1 MEDDSM
7 NQDIFQGQW
16 KQLRGEL
23 KSWWGNISD
32 DDLDRISG
40 QKDRLI
46 GLVQERYGYTRVR
59 AEEDVEQRLKE
70 FSENTRGV
78 GARII
83 DKAQQ
88 FGATAA
94 NKANEAATA
103 TKEKAAQIANT
114 VSETVN
120 PGEFMA
126 LCRRYPTEALISAV
140 AIGFLVGRA
149 VRR

>member
-1 MEDDSM
+1 M
-7 NQDIFQGQW
+7 NQDIFEGQW
-16 KQLRGEL
+16 KQMRGEL
-23 KSWWGNISD
+23 KSWWGKIAD
-32 DDLDRISG
+32 DDLDRIGG

-46 GLVQERYGYTRVR
+46 GLVQERYGYTRDQ
-59 AEEDVEQRLKE
+59 AAEDVERRFNE
-70 FSENTRGV
+70 FAEKTRGV

-83 DKAQQ
+83 GKAQE

-103 TKEKAAQIANT
+103 TKYKAAQIANT

-126 LCRRYPTEALISAV
+126 LCRRYPTEALISAAAV
-140 AIGFLVGRA
+140 GFLLGR
-149 VRR
+149 VIRR